1 MSTILDALRRAQ
13 AQRSSGSLP
22 GLYTANPLGVP
33 ATAPHPNR
41 APWWLILVGGAAL
54 LLAGAAVAALWLLPR
69 PVARPE
75 SANVPLQTLPKLPP
89 VASSISPAPAAQPAP
104 LEARAASAALQAAA
118 VPPTAVPSTANA
130 SSPVRLGAQ
139 PDDQVVASASSRA
152 ASGRSAQ
159 ALVPPKKGSASAVPK
174 PAPLDARLPSWA
186 ELAPAL
192 QGQMPAIRLGGG
204 VYAEA
209 PGQRL
214 VLVNGQVAR
223 EGDEV
228 ATGVR
233 LIQIRPRSAVLE
245 FQGQRFEMPM

>member
-1 MSTILDALRRAQ
+1 
-13 AQRSSGSLP
+13 
-22 GLYTANPLGVP
+22 V
-33 ATAPHPNR
+33 
-41 APWWLILVGGAAL
+41 
-54 LLAGAAVAALWLLPR
+54 
-69 PVARPE
+69 
-75 SANVPLQTLPKLPP
+75 
-89 VASSISPAPAAQPAP
+89 AQPASQ
-104 LEARAASAALQAAA
+104 EARAASAAAQAAA
-118 VPPTAVPSTANA
+118 VPPTPAPSTAIA
-130 SSPVRLGAQ
+130 SSPVRQGAQ
-139 PDDQVVASASSRA
+139 PHDKPVASVSSRA
-152 ASGRSAQ
+152 ASSPSAQ
-159 ALVPPKKGSASAVPK
+159 AQVPPKKGGASAVPK

-192 QGQMPAIRLGGG
+192 REQMPAIRLGGG
-204 VYAEA
+204 VYAET

>member
-22 GLYTANPLGVP
+22 GLYTPGSLGVP
-33 ATAPHPNR
+33 SQAAQPSR
-41 APWWLILVGGAAL
+41 APWWLMLVGGVAL
-54 LLAGAAVAALWLLPR
+54 LLAGAAAAALWLLPS
-69 PVARPE
+69 PVAVPE
-75 SANVPLQTLPKLPP
+75 SANVPLQALPRLPP
-89 VASSISPAPAAQPAP
+89 VASAVSPSPVAQPASQ
-104 LEARAASAALQAAA
+104 EARAASAAAQAAA
-118 VPPTAVPSTANA
+118 VPPTPAPSTAIA
-130 SSPVRLGAQ
+130 SSPVRQGAQ
-139 PDDQVVASASSRA
+139 PHDKPVASVSSRA
-152 ASGRSAQ
+152 ASSPSAQ
-159 ALVPPKKGSASAVPK
+159 AQVPPKKGGASAVPK

-192 QGQMPAIRLGGG
+192 REQMPAIRLGGG
-204 VYAEA
+204 VYAET